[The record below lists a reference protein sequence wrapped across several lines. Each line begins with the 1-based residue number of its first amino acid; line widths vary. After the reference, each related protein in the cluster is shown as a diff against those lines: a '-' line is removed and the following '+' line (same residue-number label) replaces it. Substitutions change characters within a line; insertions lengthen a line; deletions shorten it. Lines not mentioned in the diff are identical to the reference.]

1 MRRAWIAGALVAAL
15 IAGCGGGGGSGPQ
28 TARDVAEAYVSARN
42 SGDAGKV
49 CELYSQQL
57 IQQLRTSDCVGFVK
71 EHTSGTATDL
81 TVVHVVQHGSQA
93 TATIQAKVG
102 EMDIALLAARE
113 LWRDREKELIG
124 EPLLLEA
131 AVQHR
136 PALAEQSADPALL
149 SQPLERPV
157 EIDPT
162 GVPDHGHRGSGR
174 RCVLL

>member
-57 IQQLRTSDCVGFVK
+57 IQQLRTSNCVGFVK
-71 EHTSGTATDL
+71 EQTSGTATDL
-81 TVVHVVQHGSQA
+81 TVIHVVQHGSQA

-102 EMDIALLAARE
+102 GNIANAIAPIQLQLTRQG
-113 LWRDREKELIG
+113 G
-124 EPLLLEA
+124 EWK
-131 AVQHR
+131 V
-136 PALAEQSADPALL
+136 
-149 SQPLERPV
+149 
-157 EIDPT
+157 
-162 GVPDHGHRGSGR
+162 SG
-174 RCVLL
+174 LGGPGG